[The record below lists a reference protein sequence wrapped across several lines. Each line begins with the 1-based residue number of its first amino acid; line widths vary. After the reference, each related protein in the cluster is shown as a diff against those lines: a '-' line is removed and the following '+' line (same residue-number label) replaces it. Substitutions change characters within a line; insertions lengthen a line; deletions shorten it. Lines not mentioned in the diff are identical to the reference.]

1 MLLAYE
7 MQKSY
12 TKNLT
17 VEDRGVKRAR
27 FQVLREATMPAILIE
42 GGFMSHPAEGKK
54 IYDPAYR
61 KQMARAIVEGILAY
75 KKAVKG

>member
-1 MLLAYE
+1 

-12 TKNLT
+12 TKNLN

-27 FQVLREATMPAILIE
+27 FQILRESTMPAILIE

-54 IYDPAYR
+54 IYESAYR
-61 KQMARAIVEGILAY
+61 KQMAHAIVEGIIAY

>member
-1 MLLAYE
+1 MQLAYQ

-12 TKNLT
+12 EKTMS

-27 FQVLREATMPAILIE
+27 FQVLREAAMPAILIE
-42 GGFMSHPAEGKK
+42 GGFMSHPTEGKK
-54 IYDPAYR
+54 IYESAYR
-61 KQMARAIVEGILAY
+61 KQMAHAIVEGILAY